1 MKNTKRFT
9 AFCLAALMFF
19 TTAACGS
26 GGGNTDAATD
36 GEANAASAET
46 GSESAPAGKAG
57 EGEEYAVIMSLH
69 QLEFFD
75 ALKAGVSDAAKDLGA
90 SWYYAGPQD
99 LSPEKVSEAIDQ
111 AVAKKVT
118 GIVLHG
124 QFQES
129 GAAIDNAIAAGVPVI
144 CVNTDIESERLSFLG
159 CDPYNTGIEMAK
171 QMAKEIDGKGKIIIS
186 NYLSG
191 GQPSAMENLR
201 GCKDELENNWP
212 DIVVAAEVDDKADET
227 AAASAVG
234 AALQSNPD
242 VVGIIGMQAPSA
254 VGAAT
259 AVREAG
265 LGGKVK
271 IVGRDRDSATLEL
284 IESGE
289 VAASFAQN
297 SYVEGYIAV
306 KWLHEYV
313 NGNLKVTQNY
323 LEAGINPIP
332 PIVDSGSIIINKDNV
347 DQFKAKYEYDK
358 K

>member
-1 MKNTKRFT
+1 MKKIRN
-9 AFCLAALMFF
+9 AFAMALALIMVFSLV
-19 TTAACGS
+19 ACG
-26 GGGNTDAATD
+26 G
-36 GEANAASAET
+36 AASSGANSN
-46 GSESAPAGKAG
+46 GSSAAPAGNSG
-57 EGEEYAVIMSLH
+57 EKEEYAVIMSLH

-75 ALKAGVSDAAKDLGA
+75 ALKAGVNDAANSLDA
-90 SWYYAGPQD
+90 DWYYAGPQD
-99 LSPEKVSEAIDQ
+99 LSPEKVAEAIDQ

-124 QFQES
+124 QFQET
-129 GAAIDNAIAAGVPVI
+129 GAAIDNAIAAGIPVI
-144 CVNTDIESERLSFLG
+144 CVNTDIESNRLAFLG
-159 CDPYNTGIEMAK
+159 CDPYNTGVEMAK

-186 NYLSG
+186 SFLSG
-191 GQPSAMENLR
+191 GQPSAIDNLQ
-201 GCKDELENNWP
+201 GCKDELSKNWP
-212 DIVVAAEVDDKADET
+212 NIEIVAEVDDKADET
-227 AAASAVG
+227 TAATAVG
-234 AALQSNPD
+234 AALQANQD

-265 LGGKVK
+265 LTGKIK

-306 KWLHEYV
+306 KWLHDYA

-332 PIVDSGSIIINKDNV
+332 PIVDSGSIIITKDNV
-347 DQFKAKYEYDK
+347 EQFKAKYTYDK
-358 K
+358 

>member
-1 MKNTKRFT
+1 MKKTRK
-9 AFCLAALMFF
+9 LAAL
-19 TTAACGS
+19 ALAVLLAVSLVACNKG
-26 GGGNTDAATD
+26 
-36 GEANAASAET
+36 T
-46 GSESAPAGKAG
+46 GDSSAPASGGEAAAG
-57 EGEEYAVIMSLH
+57 NTGAGEEYAVIMGLH

-75 ALKAGVSDAAKDLGA
+75 GLKAGVNDAAHSLGA
-90 SWYYAGPQD
+90 KWYYAGPQD
-99 LSPEKVSEAIDQ
+99 LSPEKVAEAIDQ
-111 AVAKKVT
+111 AVAKQVT

-124 QFQES
+124 QFEET
-129 GAAIDNAIAAGVPVI
+129 GAAIDNAIEAGIPVI
-144 CVNTDIESERLSFLG
+144 CVNTDIPSERLSFLG
-159 CDPYNTGIEMAK
+159 CDPYNTGAEMAK

-186 NYLSG
+186 NFLSG

-201 GCKDELENNWP
+201 GCKEELEKNWP
-212 DIVVAAEVDDKADET
+212 DIKVVAEVDDRADET

-234 AALQSNPD
+234 AALQSNQD

-265 LGGKVK
+265 LSGKIK

-306 KWLHEYV
+306 KWLHDYA
-313 NGNLKVTQNY
+313 NGNFKVTQNY

-332 PIVDSGSIIINKDNV
+332 PIVDSGSIIITKDNV
-347 DQFKAKYEYDK
+347 EQFKEKYVYDK
-358 K
+358 